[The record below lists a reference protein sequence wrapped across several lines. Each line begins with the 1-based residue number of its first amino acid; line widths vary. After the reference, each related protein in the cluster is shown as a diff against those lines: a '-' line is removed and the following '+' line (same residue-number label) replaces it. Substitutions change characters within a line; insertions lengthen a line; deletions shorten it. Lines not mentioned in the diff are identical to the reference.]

1 MPKSAIPA
9 TLTISNFVCGMLS
22 IFAILEENFSA
33 AIGFILFGLL
43 FDLFDVRIARKL
55 GTVSEFGKE
64 LDSFSD
70 LVTFG
75 IAPALFTYHVLL
87 SDLGQ
92 IGLFLTVSYNVCAL
106 LRLARFNTTQ
116 SELPTFIGLPV
127 PAAAVILLLTT
138 IFLSPMFVAGIMCL
152 LSYLMISHVKI
163 PHTKKISTE
172 KEQTI

>member
-1 MPKSAIPA
+1 MPKSAIPVI
-9 TLTISNFVCGMLS
+9 LTISNFVCGTLS
-22 IFAILEENFSA
+22 IFAVLEENFSA

-43 FDLFDVRIARKL
+43 FDLFDGRIARKL

-87 SDLGQ
+87 SDFGQ
-92 IGLFLTVSYNVCAL
+92 IGLFLAVSYNVCAL

-127 PAAAVILLLTT
+127 PAAAVSLLIST
-138 IFLSPMFVAGIMCL
+138 IFLSPMFVAVIMCL

-163 PHTKKISTE
+163 PHAKKISTE

>member
-1 MPKSAIPA
+1 MPKTAIPT
-9 TLTISNFVCGMLS
+9 TLTISNFICGMLS
-22 IFAILEENFSA
+22 IFAVLEENFSA
-33 AIGFILFGLL
+33 AIGFVLLGLL
-43 FDLFDVRIARKL
+43 FDLFDGRIARKL

-87 SDLGQ
+87 SDFGQ
-92 IGLFLTVSYNVCAL
+92 IGLFFAVSYNVCAL
-106 LRLARFNTTQ
+106 LRLARFNTTE
-116 SELPTFIGLPV
+116 SELSTFIGLPV
-127 PAAAVILLLTT
+127 PAAAGILLLTT

-163 PHTKKISTE
+163 PHFKKNSTE

>member
-1 MPKSAIPA
+1 MPKTAIPA

-22 IFAILEENFSA
+22 IFAVLEENFSA
-33 AIGFILFGLL
+33 AIGFILLGLL
-43 FDLFDVRIARKL
+43 FDLFDGRIARKL
-55 GTVSEFGKE
+55 GTVSEFGKV

-87 SDLGQ
+87 SDFGQ
-92 IGLFLTVSYNVCAL
+92 IGLFVAVSYNVCAL

-163 PHTKKISTE
+163 PHAKKISTE
-172 KEQTI
+172 NEQTI